1 MSTVNKSQVGIDFD
15 PIYGE
20 PFAAEVTDT
29 TTWPC
34 ERAAEQ
40 AIETL
45 LEIHNLG
52 FEGLRI
58 KYANLENNEN
68 LISQQADLSTPEG
81 HLVNCVMVLA
91 QSGYEFPK
99 AWALALLFDIYL
111 TEGRPIQTARPRD
124 EQIQWSKIVAQK

>member
-1 MSTVNKSQVGIDFD
+1 MSTGNKSQGEIDFD

-20 PFAAEVTDT
+20 PFAAKVTDT
-29 TTWPC
+29 TAWPC
-34 ERAAEQ
+34 ERAADQ

-52 FEGLRI
+52 FEGLKI

-68 LISQQADLSTPEG
+68 LISQQADLKTPEG

-99 AWALALLFDIYL
+99 AWALALLVDIYL
-111 TEGRPIQTARPRD
+111 SEGRPLPTARPRS
-124 EQIQWSKIVAQK
+124 EQIHWSKIEVKK

>member
-1 MSTVNKSQVGIDFD
+1 MSTGNKSRAEIDFD

-20 PFAAEVTDT
+20 PFAAKVTDT
-29 TTWPC
+29 TAWPC
-34 ERAAEQ
+34 ERAADQ

-52 FEGLRI
+52 FEGLKI

-68 LISQQADLSTPEG
+68 LISQQADLKTPEG
-81 HLVNCVMVLA
+81 QLVDFVMVLA

-99 AWALALLFDIYL
+99 AWTLALLLDIYL
-111 TEGRPIQTARPRD
+111 TEGMPLPKARPRN
-124 EQIQWSKIVAQK
+124 EQIHWSKVEPKK